1 MTGQLTGQVLVRVRG
16 LTKTYGGR
24 TAVDSV
30 DLDVHAGEI
39 VGLLGA
45 NGAGKTTTV
54 ECIQGLRPRDGGSVE
69 VLGLDPAV
77 HGDRVRRLVG
87 SQQQESALPDRL
99 RVGEAIALF
108 RGPRAAPV
116 DGLLEA
122 FGLSSEKRTPFSA
135 LSGGQRQRLFLVL
148 AVLNRPSMVI
158 LDELT
163 QGLDPAA
170 RRDVWDA
177 ISVLRDAGTTVLLV
191 THYMDEAE
199 ALCDRVVVMRDGR
212 VVDTG
217 TPDQLILRHAA
228 WATVRFGGSAGDRT
242 DPAGGGTRLD
252 RLRSLP
258 GVASVGVVDGTI
270 EVQGDRSSVAYVCAD
285 LVHGTVPADLAVVMP
300 DLESAVVSLLT
311 SDIPAQ
317 QAAPALIT
325 NGALA

>member
-1 MTGQLTGQVLVRVRG
+1 MIEPALVRVRG
-16 LTKTYGGR
+16 LTKTYGDR
-24 TAVDSV
+24 TAVDAL
-30 DLDVHAGEI
+30 DLDVQAGEI

-54 ECIQGLRPRDGGSVE
+54 ECILGLRRPDGGSVD

-77 HGDRVRRLVG
+77 DGDRVRRLVG
-87 SQQQESALPDRL
+87 SQQQESALPDRM
-99 RVGEAIALF
+99 RVGEAITLF
-108 RGPRAAPV
+108 RGPRAATV
-116 DGLLEA
+116 DGLLDA
-122 FGLSSEKRTPFSA
+122 FGLADQRRTPFSA

-148 AVLNRPSMVI
+148 AVLNRPRVVV

-217 TPDQLILRHAA
+217 TPEQLVLRHAG
-228 WATVRFGGSAGDRT
+228 WATVRFGASREGMA
-242 DPAGGGTRLD
+242 LLE
-252 RLRSLP
+252 RLRRLP
-258 GVASVGVVDGTI
+258 GVRSADVVDGSI
-270 EVQGDRSSVAYVCAD
+270 EVRGDRGSVAYVCAD
-285 LVHGTVPADLAVVMP
+285 LVHGTVPPDLTVVMP
-300 DLESAVVSLLT
+300 DLEAAVVSLLT
-311 SDIPAQ
+311 SGTPPQPPA
-317 QAAPALIT
+317 PILIS
-325 NGALA
+325 NGADR

>member
-1 MTGQLTGQVLVRVRG
+1 MTGSALVRVRG
-16 LTKTYGGR
+16 LTKSYGEM
-24 TAVDSV
+24 TAIDTV

-77 HGDRVRRLVG
+77 HGDRVRQLVG
-87 SQQQESALPDRL
+87 SQQQESALPDRM

-116 DGLLEA
+116 DGLLDA
-122 FGLSSEKRTPFSA
+122 FGLAAQRRTPFSA

-148 AVLNRPSMVI
+148 AILNRPSVVI

-170 RRDVWDA
+170 RRDVWEA
-177 ISVLRDAGTTVLLV
+177 ISLLRDAGTTVLLV

-199 ALCDRVVVMRDGR
+199 ELCDRVAVMRDGR
-212 VVDTG
+212 VVDSG
-217 TPDQLILRHAA
+217 TPEQLVLRHAG
-228 WATVRFGGSAGDRT
+228 WATVRFGATAGDIG
-242 DPAGGGTRLD
+242 PRLE
-252 RLRSLP
+252 RLRGIP
-258 GVASVGVVDGTI
+258 GVQSADLVDGTV
-270 EVQGDRSSVAYVCAD
+270 EVRGDRGSVAYVCAD
-285 LVHGTVPADLAVVMP
+285 LVNGTVPADLAVVMP
-300 DLESAVVSLLT
+300 DLETAVVSLLT
-311 SDIPAQ
+311 SGIPAQ
-317 QAAPALIT
+317 TPEPVLTTT
-325 NGALA
+325 NGAPR

>member
-1 MTGQLTGQVLVRVRG
+1 MTSTALVRVRG
-16 LTKTYGGR
+16 LTKTYGAR
-24 TAVDSV
+24 TAVDGV

-54 ECIQGLRPRDGGSVE
+54 ECIQGLRPRDAGSVD

-77 HGDRVRRLVG
+77 DGNRVRRLVG
-87 SQQQESALPDRL
+87 SQQQESALPDRM

-122 FGLSSEKRTPFSA
+122 FGLSSQKRTAFSA

-148 AVLNRPSMVI
+148 AVLNRPRVVI

-199 ALCDRVVVMRDGR
+199 ALCDRVAVMRDGR

-217 TPDQLILRHAA
+217 TPEQLVLRHAA
-228 WATVRFGGSAGDRT
+228 WATVRFAATTDDNTGATGGR
-242 DPAGGGTRLD
+242 TRLD
-252 RLRSLP
+252 RMRSLP
-258 GVASVGVVDGTI
+258 GVRSVSIADGTI
-270 EVQGDRSSVAYVCAD
+270 EVRGDRPSVAHVCAD
-285 LVHGTVPADLAVVMP
+285 LVDGTVPADLTVVMP
-300 DLESAVVSLLT
+300 DLEAAVVSLLT
-311 SDIPAQ
+311 NQIPPLQ
-317 QAAPALIT
+317 SEPDLIT
-325 NGALA
+325 NGALR